1 MNNFSNSDRPRGF
14 DWGALLGG
22 ILLVIVSFI
31 LLRYPGRGLEAFVFI
46 FGILSVMQGILWIY
60 MYSKF
65 HNFFAR
71 SWVTL
76 ISGILDIIVGILFLL
91 SHEVGGI
98 TIAVLFA
105 VWFFVDSVVGIVFS
119 WHLRDY
125 STGYFILSLILNI
138 ISLVIAIAMMFNPIL
153 SAVTLVYL
161 VSFWLMVFGFNEIFV
176 AFMHR

>member
-1 MNNFSNSDRPRGF
+1 MNNFSSSDRPRGF

-31 LLRYPGRGLEAFVFI
+31 LLRYPGRGLEAFVFL
-46 FGILSVMQGILWIY
+46 FGILSIMQGILWIY

-65 HNFFAR
+65 RDFFSR

-76 ISGILDIIVGILFLL
+76 ISGVLDIIVGVLFLF
-91 SHEVGGI
+91 SQEIGGI
-98 TIAVLFA
+98 TVAVLFA

-119 WHLRDY
+119 WHLRAY

-138 ISLVIAIAMMFNPIL
+138 ISLFIAFALMFNPIL
-153 SAVTLVYL
+153 SAITLVYL
-161 VSFWLMVFGFNEIFV
+161 VSFWLMFFGLNEIFV